1 MRRQIISDPLNRSFL
16 PMLVDVQNLHKS
28 HLSPSGAQG
37 VDILKGLDFSL
48 EDGATAAIVG
58 PSGSGKSTFLNIL
71 GTLDTFDSGSVV
83 VGGQDI
89 RQLKDRE
96 LAAYRNQTIGFVFQM
111 HHLLP
116 QCTVLENVLAPSLAA
131 SSLDRK
137 ALQSRARELLDSL
150 GLAHR
155 LEHRPGELSGGERQR
170 VAVARA
176 MVLSPKVLLA
186 DEPTG
191 ALDRAAAENLGE
203 LLLEMNR
210 KHKVAL
216 IVVTHSRE
224 LAAHMQAVFELKYG
238 KLVKTA

>member
-1 MRRQIISDPLNRSFL
+1 M
-16 PMLVDVQNLHKS
+16 PMLVEVQNLHKS
-28 HLSPSGAQG
+28 HPSPSGAQG

-48 EDGATAAIVG
+48 EDGATTAIVG

-96 LAAYRNQTIGFVFQM
+96 LAAYRNRTIGFVFQM

-131 SSLDRK
+131 PSLDRK
-137 ALQSRARELLDSL
+137 ALQSRACELLDSL

-155 LEHRPGELSGGERQR
+155 LDHRPGELSGGERQR

>member
-1 MRRQIISDPLNRSFL
+1 
-16 PMLVDVQNLHKS
+16 MLVEVQNLHKS
-28 HLSPSGAQG
+28 HPSPSGAQG

-48 EDGATAAIVG
+48 EDGATTAIVG

-96 LAAYRNQTIGFVFQM
+96 LAAYRNRTIGFVFQM

-131 SSLDRK
+131 PSLDRK
-137 ALQSRARELLDSL
+137 ALQSRACELLDSL

-155 LEHRPGELSGGERQR
+155 LDHRPGELSGGERQR